1 MPNTQNGE
9 KKIVD
14 TVEAAMADS
23 NPNETTEIKGEAVD
37 RIWESYKDL
46 ILDVVKN
53 TDKSAY
59 VTVHNNDK
67 TSDYIYDFLQRH
79 SAVARIGFKSQLEH
93 YENIAVEHTE
103 TKWRRE
109 RINRKIKEQGEA
121 SLTDE
126 ERAALTTKTQLETMI
141 ESATKSYF
149 INERSNYFDLVSR
162 EVQYYTTKLIS
173 SPDKAKPDELKKS
186 IKMQL
191 DTFGKTK
198 IWGKNGWENV
208 ELFTYSDRD
217 VPKYIYDDAAL
228 DQYVNAYDKY
238 VRANL
243 VNIKREQDIREAGR
257 TMVIKEEEF
266 IRFGEDEKHKDMPLA
281 QYTVAHDK
289 IEKDFKDAKEKYENL
304 VKDTEANPAL
314 RLHLTSP
321 ERMVVTELEYYE
333 SKYDGKRFDQIPD
346 NEKPIYVAHKYD
358 YVNGRGLSRIPP
370 EERKWFD
377 KGVAIQALPRALEME
392 ANLDKIEK
400 TMQKVWEETR
410 NTAEQPFQKK
420 ELEENRAILKAYKNY
435 LLDDSKA
442 NRQKFE
448 DEINKAYDNAKQ
460 QFKDNRDYRARFEVR
475 AEQLIRGDFTFVPM
489 QSKKDAKNYGMT
501 ANWDKHTYTRE
512 EISEMKDLPKTDA
525 EKQYERAFSVH
536 VTPLGRKALDYEIE
550 QEVQDRPEYTLK
562 EMGQSLQGADLEDYK
577 ATIHNDKMEKFNE
590 FADVLN
596 AELKTAKGQLKMLV
610 KKYGFFGRFF
620 NQHYK
625 YEKTLIEHDIEYGRQ
640 KYNDV
645 LNKTKYDIYKT
656 YQEKGLA
663 FTKAEKKEFD
673 AIVKEATRNGKIKEW
688 DGDRDK
694 EKRKIEEYNKTFYG
708 TEMEKPQE
716 TEKNVPTTTQLD
728 LGARIHNHKTVE
740 QPIKEETVKENT
752 IAKEQKTPEEKDIE
766 I

>member
-1 MPNTQNGE
+1 MPNTQNDE

-14 TVEAAMADS
+14 TVDGAMADS

-37 RIWESYKDL
+37 GILESYKDL
-46 ILDVVKN
+46 ILDVVKK

-79 SAVARIGFKSQLEH
+79 SAVARIGFKSQLAH

-103 TKWRRE
+103 TKWRRD

-149 INERSNYFDLVSR
+149 IQERSNYFDLVSR
-162 EVQYYTTKLIS
+162 ELQYYTTKLIS
-173 SPDKAKPDELKKS
+173 TPDRAKPDELKKS

-217 VPKYIYDDAAL
+217 VPKYLYDDAAL

-266 IRFGEDEKHKDMPLA
+266 IRFGEDEKHQDMPLA

-289 IEKDFKDAKEKYENL
+289 VEKDFKDAKEKYENL

-314 RLHLTSP
+314 RSHLTSP
-321 ERMVVTELEYYE
+321 ERMVVAELEYYE

-370 EERKWFD
+370 EEREWFD
-377 KGVAIQALPRALEME
+377 KGVAIQAMPRVLEME
-392 ANLDKIEK
+392 ANLDNVDK
-400 TMQKVWEETR
+400 TMAQVWKETR

-420 ELEENRAILKAYKNY
+420 ELEENRAILSAYKKY
-435 LLDDSKA
+435 LTDGS
-442 NRQKFE
+442 RESQQKFY
-448 DEINKAYDNAKQ
+448 DEVNKAYDNAKQ
-460 QFKDNRDYRARFEVR
+460 QFKNNPDMRARFEVR
-475 AEQLIRGDFTFVPM
+475 ADQLLKGDFTFVPM
-489 QSKKDAKNYGMT
+489 MSRKDAKHYGMT

-562 EMGQSLQGADLEDYK
+562 EMGQSLRGADLEAYK
-577 ATIHNDKMEKFNE
+577 ATIRDDKMEKFNE
-590 FADVLN
+590 FADVIN
-596 AELKTAKGQLKMLV
+596 AEIKTTKDILKSLPKH
-610 KKYGFFGRFF
+610 YGFFERLISP
-620 NQHYK
+620 HYK
-625 YEKTLIEHDIEYGRQ
+625 RRKVLLENDLDYGRK
-640 KYNDV
+640 KYDMV
-645 LNKTKYDIYKT
+645 LKKTKYDIYKT

-673 AIVKEATRNGKIKEW
+673 AIVKEATRNGNVKGWDEERAAEKKKLDEFNAKWLENEEPEYIEQPREVIK
-688 DGDRDK
+688 
-694 EKRKIEEYNKTFYG
+694 
-708 TEMEKPQE
+708 
-716 TEKNVPTTTQLD
+716 TQLD
-728 LGARIHNHKTVE
+728 LGAIIHKPKVQEEAQKQQDQVEKTVE
-740 QPIKEETVKENT
+740 
-752 IAKEQKTPEEKDIE
+752 KEQKVQEEPDLEK
-766 I
+766 

>member
-1 MPNTQNGE
+1 MPNTQNDE

-14 TVEAAMADS
+14 TVDGAMADS

-37 RIWESYKDL
+37 GILESYKDL
-46 ILDVVKN
+46 ILDVVKK

-79 SAVARIGFKSQLEH
+79 SAVARIGFKSQLAH

-103 TKWRRE
+103 TKWRRD

-149 INERSNYFDLVSR
+149 IQERSNYFDLVSR
-162 EVQYYTTKLIS
+162 ELQYYTTKLIS
-173 SPDKAKPDELKKS
+173 TPDRAKPDELKKS

-198 IWGKNGWENV
+198 TWGKNGWENV

-217 VPKYIYDDAAL
+217 VPKYLYDDAAL

-257 TMVIKEEEF
+257 AMVIKEEEF
-266 IRFGEDEKHKDMPLA
+266 IRFGEDEKHQDMPLA

-289 IEKDFKDAKEKYENL
+289 VEKDFKDAKEKYENL

-314 RLHLTSP
+314 RSHLTSP
-321 ERMVVTELEYYE
+321 ERMVVAELEYYE

-370 EERKWFD
+370 EEREWFD
-377 KGVAIQALPRALEME
+377 KGVAIQAMPRVLEME
-392 ANLDKIEK
+392 ANLDNVDK
-400 TMQKVWEETR
+400 TMAQVWKETR

-420 ELEENRAILKAYKNY
+420 ELEENRAILSAYKKY
-435 LLDDSKA
+435 LTDGS
-442 NRQKFE
+442 RESQQKFY
-448 DEINKAYDNAKQ
+448 DEVNKAYDNAKQ
-460 QFKDNRDYRARFEVR
+460 QFKNNPDMRARFEVR
-475 AEQLIRGDFTFVPM
+475 ADQLLKGDFTFVPM
-489 QSKKDAKNYGMT
+489 MSRKDAKHYGMT

-562 EMGQSLQGADLEDYK
+562 EMGQSLRGADLEAYK
-577 ATIHNDKMEKFNE
+577 ATIRDDKMEKFNE
-590 FADVLN
+590 FADVIN
-596 AELKTAKGQLKMLV
+596 AEIKTTKDILKSLPKH
-610 KKYGFFGRFF
+610 YGFFERLISP
-620 NQHYK
+620 HYK
-625 YEKTLIEHDIEYGRQ
+625 RRKVLLENDLDYGRK
-640 KYNDV
+640 KYDMV
-645 LNKTKYDIYKT
+645 LKKTKYDIYKT

-673 AIVKEATRNGKIKEW
+673 AIVKEATRNGNVKGWDEERAAEKKKLDEFNAKWLENEEPEYIEQPREVIK
-688 DGDRDK
+688 
-694 EKRKIEEYNKTFYG
+694 
-708 TEMEKPQE
+708 
-716 TEKNVPTTTQLD
+716 TQLD
-728 LGARIHNHKTVE
+728 LGAIIHKPKVQEEAQKQQDQVEKTVE
-740 QPIKEETVKENT
+740 
-752 IAKEQKTPEEKDIE
+752 KEQKVQEEPDLEK
-766 I
+766 

>member
-1 MPNTQNGE
+1 MPDNQNE
-9 KKIVD
+9 KKKIVD
-14 TVEAAMADS
+14 TVDGAMADS
-23 NPNETTEIKGEAVD
+23 NPKETTEIKGEAVD
-37 RIWESYKDL
+37 SIWESYKDL

-67 TSDYIYDFLQRH
+67 TSDYIYDYLQRH
-79 SAVARIGFKSQLEH
+79 SAVARIGFKSQLAH

-103 TKWRRE
+103 TKWLRQ

-149 INERSNYFDLVSR
+149 IQERSNYFDLVSR
-162 EVQYYTTKLIS
+162 ELQYYTTKLIS
-173 SPDKAKPDELKKS
+173 TPDRAKPDELKKS

-266 IRFGEDEKHKDMPLA
+266 IRFGEDEKHQDIPLA

-289 IEKDFKDAKEKYENL
+289 IEKDYKDAKEKYENL

-314 RLHLTSP
+314 RSHLTSP
-321 ERMVVTELEYYE
+321 ERMVVAELEYYE

-346 NEKPIYVAHKYD
+346 NEKPTYVAHKYD

-377 KGVAIQALPRALEME
+377 KGVAIQALPRVLEME

-435 LLDDSKA
+435 LLDGSDA

-460 QFKDNRDYRARFEVR
+460 QFKDNRDYRARFVIR
-475 AEQLIRGDFTFVPM
+475 SEQILRGDFTFVPM
-489 QSKKDAKNYGMT
+489 DSRKNAKAYGMT
-501 ANWDKHTYTRE
+501 ANWDKHTYTRD
-512 EISEMKDLPKTDA
+512 EMNELKKIPKSTA

-536 VTPLGRKALDYEIE
+536 VTPIGRMAIDYEI
-550 QEVQDRPEYTLK
+550 QEEIENRPEYTLK
-562 EMGQSLQGADLEDYK
+562 EMGQSLTGADLENYK
-577 ATIHNDKMEKFNE
+577 ATIRDDKMEKFNE
-590 FADVLN
+590 MADILN
-596 AELKTAKGQLKMLV
+596 SEIKTAKDQLKSLT

-625 YEKTLIEHDIEYGRQ
+625 NEKTMLENDIDFGSK
-640 KYNDV
+640 KYDSE
-645 LNKTKYDIYKT
+645 LKKTKYDIYKT

-663 FTKAEKKEFD
+663 LTRKESKELND
-673 AIVKEATRNGKIKEW
+673 IVKEATRNGNIKKW
-688 DGDRDK
+688 DEGRAQ
-694 EKRKIEEYNKTFYG
+694 EKKRLDEMNAKWLEPDVVEEPVQAT
-708 TEMEKPQE
+708 
-716 TEKNVPTTTQLD
+716 VTQLD
-728 LGARIHNHKTVE
+728 LGDKLHKTVE
-740 QPIKEETVKENT
+740 KEETVQKTPDMT
-752 IAKEQKTPEEKDIE
+752 IEKEQKIKEENDLEK
-766 I
+766 